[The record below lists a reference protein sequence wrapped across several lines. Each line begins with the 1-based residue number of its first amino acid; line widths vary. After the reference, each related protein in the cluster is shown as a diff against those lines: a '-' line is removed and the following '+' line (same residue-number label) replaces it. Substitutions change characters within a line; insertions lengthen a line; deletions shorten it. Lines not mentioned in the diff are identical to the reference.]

1 MEENIAGG
9 DARGVSFFMAKRR
22 RDITVRLVPLS
33 SPEAA
38 SPRMGGTV
46 DERVAAVMVL
56 TEEAWRL
63 AGRPF
68 PQYTRQTIPV
78 VRGTLQEHAPSL

>member
-1 MEENIAGG
+1 VRI
-9 DARGVSFFMAKRR
+9 
-22 RDITVRLVPLS
+22 VRLG

-38 SPRMGGTV
+38 DPRMGGTV

-68 PQYTRQTIPV
+68 PQYTRETMSV
-78 VRGTLQEHAPSL
+78 VRGTLRDHAPSL